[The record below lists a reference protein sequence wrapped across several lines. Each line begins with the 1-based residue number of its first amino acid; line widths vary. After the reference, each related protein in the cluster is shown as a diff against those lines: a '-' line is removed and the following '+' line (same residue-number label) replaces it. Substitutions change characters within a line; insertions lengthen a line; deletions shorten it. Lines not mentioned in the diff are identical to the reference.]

1 MENTANKLE
10 RKTQSQ
16 IDLKQQKCEIAN
28 SDSCSN
34 LNRSH
39 QSSAWNLNSCVSNCC
54 TRSANPFRSKKT
66 QSTSDISRSHE
77 TWHRPLTNCMFDS
90 HFKNTNRVDE
100 FQIEHLVARGAFA
113 CVFKVFPK
121 DKPQEHALAL
131 KTIKKSKVIKNNCVK
146 QIKEESD
153 IQKLCGHHPFIVQHF
168 DSWQDRRHLYILC
181 EYVSNGEL
189 LSKISNFTNE
199 LIRLYVA
206 EIAIAIDFLHNAG
219 VIYRDAKPENIL
231 LTHNFHIKIT
241 DFGLSKWLK
250 LGAKTRTMCGTHQ
263 YMAPE
268 ILRSEPYGHSV
279 DWWALGVIIFQMYTK
294 KFPNFEEVM
303 KISVSS
309 DDDKNNSVSKKNF
322 FPEEFDSINPDG
334 KDILIRLLDINP
346 KTRLHSVIS
355 LQKIALYKNFK
366 IDKKYIQNISPM
378 DIIKKENILLYNSA
392 EESTFDFQF

>member
-10 RKTQSQ
+10 RKSQSQ
-16 IDLKQQKCEIAN
+16 IDLKQQKCEIA
-28 SDSCSN
+28 DSCSE
-34 LNRSH
+34 LNTSR

-54 TRSANPFRSKKT
+54 TGSSNPFRSKKF
-66 QSTSDISRSHE
+66 QSTTDISRSQE
-77 TWHRPLTNCMFDS
+77 PWHRPLTNCMFDS
-90 HFKNTNRVDE
+90 HFKNINRTEE
-100 FQIEHLVARGAFA
+100 FQIDHLVAKGAFA
-113 CVFKVFPK
+113 SVFKVFPK
-121 DKPQEHALAL
+121 DKPREHEFAL
-131 KTIKKSKVIKNNCVK
+131 KSIKKSKVIRNNCVK

-189 LSKISNFTNE
+189 FSKISNFTTE

-268 ILRSEPYGHSV
+268 ILRNEPYGHSV
-279 DWWALGVIIFQMYTK
+279 DWWALGVIICQMYTN
-294 KFPNFEEVM
+294 KFPNIEEIV
-303 KISVSS
+303 KPSALNDENDIL
-309 DDDKNNSVSKKNF
+309 SKPIV
-322 FPEEFDSINPDG
+322 FPEEFDSVDPDG
-334 KDILIRLLDINP
+334 RDVIRRLLDINP
-346 KTRLHSVIS
+346 KTRLHSVMS
-355 LQKIALYKNFK
+355 LQRIALYKKFK
-366 IDKKYIQNISPM
+366 IDKKFIQNITPM
-378 DIIKKENILLYNSA
+378 DIIKKENIVLRDST
-392 EESTFDFQF
+392 EELTFDFQF